1 MLFRS
6 RERERERERHI
17 QKNKHTHTH
26 IQDHTPRRERD
37 MFDDCRYPT
46 NLNPHRKNACG
57 TQRHA
62 ELSILQTPG
71 AFGEPEQTL
80 YTSTPAARDRG
91 REMER
96 VIITGER
103 LMMSGILGGEK
114 RIGGVNDLIDFE
126 DWAGQ
131 SETSSV
137 RCELPVQLNREHMH
151 QLRCAPL
158 TPLLTD
164 TASLCH
170 IKQCHLFPSKSSKL
184 TKRPRENLSRSQESA

>member
-1 MLFRS
+1 
-6 RERERERERHI
+6 
-17 QKNKHTHTH
+17 
-26 IQDHTPRRERD
+26 
-37 MFDDCRYPT
+37 
-46 NLNPHRKNACG
+46 
-57 TQRHA
+57 
-62 ELSILQTPG
+62 
-71 AFGEPEQTL
+71 
-80 YTSTPAARDRG
+80 
-91 REMER
+91 MER

-158 TPLLTD
+158 TPLLPPAAVVRSVGPVTMMTTSASTNA
-164 TASLCH
+164 TAAAPQVTYGERVTPVAARAPGPQVTFLDEAT
-170 IKQCHLFPSKSSKL
+170 PV
-184 TKRPRENLSRSQESA
+184 TSRATTPDQLPLGMYPLIATGHP